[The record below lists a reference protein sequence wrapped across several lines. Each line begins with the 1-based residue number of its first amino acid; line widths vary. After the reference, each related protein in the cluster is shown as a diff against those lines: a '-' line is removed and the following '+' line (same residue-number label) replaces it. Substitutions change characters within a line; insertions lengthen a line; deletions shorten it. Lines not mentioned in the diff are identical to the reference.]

1 MSANHLGPEVDQGD
15 LFLPGPGNGFGLGFA
30 VRLEEGVSP
39 YLGSKGELRWGGW
52 AGTAFWIDPQEKLI
66 CILMLQDVPSRE
78 YYRWRFKN
86 LVYQSII
93 D

>member
-1 MSANHLGPEVDQGD
+1 MAADHLKPNVDPGD

-30 VRLEEGVSP
+30 VRLDKGISHV
-39 YLGSKGELRWGGW
+39 LGSKGELRWGGW
-52 AGTAFWIDPQEKLI
+52 AGTAFWIDPEEDLT
-66 CILMLQDVPSRE
+66 CILMIQDVPLRN